1 MIVGITA
8 LVLILCNGII
18 LGKPQPGIEIGL
30 DIGYFVAI
38 LATLGMGVAGYVR
51 QAIYTDARKPPG
63 VLWRPQRWRLARPAA
78 LTPPERRAAAG
89 PEPGARARAHHRV
102 RGTGVRALDRP
113 RREESADGAAVDAMR
128 MMLDSVSMDGTV
140 VIGEGE
146 KDEAPMLY
154 NGERIGDGS
163 PPQVDIAVDPLEG
176 TDLCAKGMPSAI
188 ATIALAGCGTMFDPG
203 PCVYMLKMATSRDLA
218 LLDLDRPLGETLKLM
233 ANEKGCDVTDIVVI
247 MLDRPRHEDAMK
259 EIREVGARI
268 RLIPHGDVSASLS
281 AVTEGRDRSA
291 LGHRRH
297 AGGRARH
304 RRSSARPGQI
314 IGRLW
319 PRSDEERD
327 AALEAGYDLDE
338 VLDKDRLVSGENVFF
353 AATGVTEGDMLQ
365 GVHFHGGNAYTSR
378 SACARARHGPHRHRQ
393 ARPLEAARHHRGLA
407 PRASV
412 AVANAPTTDGSRS
425 SRASERR
432 KACVTIT
439 WMRIWVNE

>member
-1 MIVGITA
+1 MEARAASHADAPRSDGRRPDRNLA
-8 LVLILCNGII
+8 LEL
-18 LGKPQPGIEIGL
+18 
-30 DIGYFVAI
+30 
-38 LATLGMGVAGYVR
+38 VR
-51 QAIYTDARKPPG
+51 TTEY
-63 VLWRPQRWRLARPAA
+63 AA
-78 LTPPERRAAAG
+78 LAC
-89 PEPGARARAHHRV
+89 ARWIG
-102 RGTGVRALDRP
+102 RG
-113 RREESADGAAVDAMR
+113 EKESADGAAVDAMR

-176 TDLCAKGMPSAI
+176 TDLCAKGMPNAI
-188 ATIALAGCGTMFDPG
+188 ATIALADRGTMFDPG

-218 LLDLDRPLGETLKLM
+218 HLLDLDRPLGETLKLM
-233 ANEKGCDVTDIVVI
+233 AKEKGCDVTDIVVI

-259 EIREVGARI
+259 AIREVGARI

-281 AVTEGRDRSA
+281 AVTEGSEIDLLWGIGGTPEGVLSA
-291 LGHRRH
+291 SAIQC
-297 AGGRARH
+297 AG
-304 RRSSARPGQI
+304 GQI

-365 GVHFHGGNAYTSR
+365 GVHFHGGNAYTESISMRSR
-378 SACARARHGPHRHRQ
+378 SGTVRTVTAKH
-393 ARPLEAARHHRGLA
+393 
-407 PRASV
+407 
-412 AVANAPTTDGSRS
+412 DRS
-425 SRASERR
+425 KLRDIIAD
-432 KACVTIT
+432 
-439 WMRIWVNE
+439 